1 MKLDTKP
8 YEEKMQKTIAAFNS
22 DIATIRVG
30 KANARVLDKVTVDY
44 YGSPTPVSQMAELKV
59 PEPRTLL
66 ITPWDASTLK
76 AIEKAIMASDVG
88 ITPQNDGKSI
98 RLIFP
103 QLTEE
108 RRKELTKQVAKRA
121 EEAKVAL
128 RNIRRDA
135 NDHAKDL
142 KKKGEMTEDEQRQS
156 DKLTQDLTDKYIK
169 EVDDL
174 TAAKN
179 KDIMSL

>member
-1 MKLDTKP
+1 
-8 YEEKMQKTIAAFNS
+8 MQKTIAAFNS

-169 EVDDL
+169 EVDDI